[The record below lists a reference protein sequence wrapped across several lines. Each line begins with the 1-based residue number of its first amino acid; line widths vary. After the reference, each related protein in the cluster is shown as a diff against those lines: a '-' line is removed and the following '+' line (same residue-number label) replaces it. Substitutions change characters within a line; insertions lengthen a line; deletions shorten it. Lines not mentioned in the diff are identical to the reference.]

1 MVQIN
6 VNAAIMKIHAMKA
19 GKDSH
24 PWYVTVLGRK
34 QMVTQAGIGG
44 IFLC

>member
-34 QMVTQAGIGG
+34 QMVTQAGIRGV
-44 IFLC
+44 FLC